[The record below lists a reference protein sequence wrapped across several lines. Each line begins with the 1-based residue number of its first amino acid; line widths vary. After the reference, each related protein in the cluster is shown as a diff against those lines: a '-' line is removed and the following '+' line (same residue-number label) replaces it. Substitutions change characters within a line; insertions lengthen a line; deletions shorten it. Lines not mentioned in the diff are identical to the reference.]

1 MYLDV
6 HSHTQHSTVDTLV
19 IRNQYPLTADTT
31 EPFSVGIHPWYI
43 ENWELQ
49 WEALV
54 PLAKH
59 PNCWAIGECGLDKNI
74 ATPLPLQQEIFLK
87 HIQLAETLELPLIIH
102 CVKAYSEVIHLRKI
116 TKTKQLWILHGFR
129 KNLKIAQECI
139 THGIA
144 LSFGTPLLYSPQ
156 LQEVF
161 DNIPPEYRFFESD
174 DNQTLVSSLINKFSN
189 FLIDK
194 FAN

>member
-1 MYLDV
+1 MYLDI
-6 HSHTQHSTVDTLV
+6 HSHTQHSTADTLV
-19 IRNQYPLTADTT
+19 IRNQYPLTANTT
-31 EPFSVGIHPWYI
+31 EPFSVGIHPWYV
-43 ENWELQ
+43 ENWKLQ

-74 ATPLPLQQEIFLK
+74 TTPLPLQQEIFLK
-87 HIQLAETLELPLIIH
+87 HIYLAETLELPLIIH
-102 CVKAYSEVIHLRKI
+102 CVKAYSEVLHLRKI

-129 KNLKIAQECI
+129 KNLKVAEECI
-139 THGIA
+139 AHSIA
-144 LSFGTPLLYSPQ
+144 LSFGKALTYSPQ
-156 LQEVF
+156 LQEVYKS
-161 DNIPPEYRFFESD
+161 ISPEYRFFESD
-174 DNQTLVSSLINKFSN
+174 DEEMSISKFTN

>member
-1 MYLDV
+1 MYLDI
-6 HSHTQHSTVDTLV
+6 HSHTQHSTADTLV
-19 IRNQYPLTADTT
+19 IRNQYPLTANTT
-31 EPFSVGIHPWYI
+31 EPFSVGIHPWYV
-43 ENWELQ
+43 ENWKLQ

-74 ATPLPLQQEIFLK
+74 TTPLPLQQEIFLK
-87 HIQLAETLELPLIIH
+87 HIYLAETLELPIIIH
-102 CVKAYSEVIHLRKI
+102 CVKAYSEVLHLRKI

-129 KNLKIAQECI
+129 KNLKVAEECI
-139 THGIA
+139 AHNIA
-144 LSFGTPLLYSPQ
+144 LSFGKALSYSPQ
-156 LQEVF
+156 LQEVYKS
-161 DNIPPEYRFFESD
+161 ISPEYCFFESD
-174 DNQTLVSSLINKFSN
+174 DEEMSISKFTN

>member
-1 MYLDV
+1 MYLDI
-6 HSHTQHSTVDTLV
+6 HSHTQHSTADTLV

-43 ENWELQ
+43 ENWEVQ

-54 PLAKH
+54 PLAIH

-74 ATPLPLQQEIFLK
+74 ATPLPLQQKIFLK
-87 HIQLAETLELPLIIH
+87 HIHLAETLELPLIIH

-161 DNIPPEYRFFESD
+161 ENIPPEYRFFESD
-174 DNQTLVSSLINKFSN
+174 DNQTSVSALIDKFSN
-189 FLIDK
+189 F
-194 FAN
+194 